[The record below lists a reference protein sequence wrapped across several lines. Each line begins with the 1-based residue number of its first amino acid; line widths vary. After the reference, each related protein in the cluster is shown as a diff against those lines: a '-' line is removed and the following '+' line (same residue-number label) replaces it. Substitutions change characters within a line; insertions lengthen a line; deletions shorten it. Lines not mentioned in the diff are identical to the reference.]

1 MIELSHETELQ
12 IREEGEAT
20 YPNECCGVLFGH
32 FTASGDAKVTAIL
45 PIENAREAEAQ
56 YNRFVIT
63 ADDSLRAERAAQKLG
78 VDVLGF
84 YHSHPDHPAIP
95 SEYDR
100 QHALPFY
107 AYIIVAVANGQ
118 ARELTSWQLSND
130 RLQFTQE
137 EVRVV

>member
-1 MIELSHETELQ
+1 MIEITHEIDQQ
-12 IREEGEAT
+12 IRDEGQLT

-32 FTASGDAKVTAIL
+32 FDPQGDAKVTAIL

-63 ADDSLRAERAAQKLG
+63 ADDSFRAERAAQKLG

-100 QHALPFY
+100 QHALPSY
-107 AYIIVAVANGQ
+107 AYIIVAVANGH
-118 ARELTSWQLSND
+118 ATELTSWRLGND
-130 RLQFTQE
+130 RRQFTQE
-137 EVRVV
+137 EVTVV